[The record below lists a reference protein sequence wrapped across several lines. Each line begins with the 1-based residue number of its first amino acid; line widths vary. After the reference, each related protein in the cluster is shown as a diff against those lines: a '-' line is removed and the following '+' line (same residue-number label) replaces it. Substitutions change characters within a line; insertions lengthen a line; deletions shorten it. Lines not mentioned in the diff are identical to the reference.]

1 MIYLIFAI
9 LCSSAIDLLFKYSE
23 RIGAKIYTVTCSNYL
38 IAFLTSIIMIIY
50 KQNYDVTKG
59 NLSFISEF
67 SRAISS
73 ADYIMSPYSS
83 IIFGLIL
90 GPVAGIF
97 FFSSFIYYQKSVKV
111 NGVSLSGTFSKL
123 GVLVPM
129 ILSIVLWNEIPTLI
143 QAAGI
148 AVTVVAII
156 IVNRSSDKES
166 ELSVNRSLMA
176 LFFLGGMVEFSNK
189 IYQKYAM
196 IEYKEVFL
204 FMVFV
209 SAFIISLGF
218 LIREKT
224 RIELRDVAV
233 GFAVGIP
240 NLFTSYFLIMALD
253 TIKASVAFP
262 VFSAGTILII
272 TAAGS
277 VIFREQIAPKNRIA
291 IVLVIT
297 AIILMNMQ
305 L

>member
-1 MIYLIFAI
+1 M
-9 LCSSAIDLLFKYSE
+9 
-23 RIGAKIYTVTCSNYL
+23 
-38 IAFLTSIIMIIY
+38 
-50 KQNYDVTKG
+50 
-59 NLSFISEF
+59 
-67 SRAISS
+67 
-73 ADYIMSPYSS
+73 
-83 IIFGLIL
+83 
-90 GPVAGIF
+90 
-97 FFSSFIYYQKSVKV
+97 
-111 NGVSLSGTFSKL
+111 SLSGTFSKL

-218 LIREKT
+218 LIREKN

>member
-1 MIYLIFAI
+1 MIYLLFAI
-9 LCSSAIDLLFKYSE
+9 LCSSAIALLFKYSE
-23 RIGAKIYTVTCSNYL
+23 KIGAKMYTVTCSNYF

-50 KQNYDVTKG
+50 KKNYLVTKG
-59 NLSFISEF
+59 DFSFLSELSKAF
-67 SRAISS
+67 SSGE
-73 ADYIMSPYSS
+73 YIMSPYSS
-83 IIFGLIL
+83 VIFGIIL
-90 GPVAGIF
+90 GPLAGIF
-97 FFSSFIYYQKSVKV
+97 FFSSFIYYQKSVRI

-129 ILSIVLWNEIPTLI
+129 ILSIVLWNEMPTLI

-148 AVTVVAII
+148 AVTLLAII
-156 IVNRSSDKES
+156 IVNWSGNGES
-166 ELSVNRSLMA
+166 ELSINRSLMA

-189 IYQKYAM
+189 IYQKYAL

-204 FMVFV
+204 FMVFL

-218 LIREKT
+218 LIRERT
-224 RIELRDVAV
+224 MVVPRDVAV

-272 TAAGS
+272 TAAGA
-277 VIFREQIAPKNRIA
+277 VIFREHIEPRSRLA

>member
-9 LCSSAIDLLFKYSE
+9 LCSSAIALLFKYSE

-83 IIFGLIL
+83 IIFGLIF